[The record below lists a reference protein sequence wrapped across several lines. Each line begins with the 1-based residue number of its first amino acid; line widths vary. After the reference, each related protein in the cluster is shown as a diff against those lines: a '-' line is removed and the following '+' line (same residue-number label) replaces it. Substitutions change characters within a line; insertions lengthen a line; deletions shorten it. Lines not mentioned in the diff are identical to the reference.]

1 MKLIKK
7 TLRNIFGIFG
17 YEIQKKNLSDN
28 FEILNKLQKKKNL
41 IIFDI
46 GANTGRWID
55 NSIQRFNVENI
66 HAFEP
71 SKNEFRLLKEKY
83 SNDKK
88 IILNNFA
95 MGDRNENKILNI
107 NYKGSLSS
115 FYEVNENTNWFKRQQ
130 DNKKVFKDKFTIHKE
145 EVKVDTIDNYMNKNN
160 IERIDIIKIDT
171 QGYEPKIL
179 DGATNSLK
187 SKKINSIILEIIIS
201 DIYKSN
207 VSFFEIEKNLIKNGY
222 KLISLDDHGNL
233 FNKSIFQLNAIYAI
247 NN

>member
-1 MKLIKK
+1 
-7 TLRNIFGIFG
+7 
-17 YEIQKKNLSDN
+17 
-28 FEILNKLQKKKNL
+28 
-41 IIFDI
+41 
-46 GANTGRWID
+46 
-55 NSIQRFNVENI
+55 
-66 HAFEP
+66 
-71 SKNEFRLLKEKY
+71 
-83 SNDKK
+83 
-88 IILNNFA
+88 
-95 MGDRNENKILNI
+95 MGDRSENRIFNI

-130 DNKKVFKDKFTIHKE
+130 DNKKVFKNKFTIYKE
-145 EVKVDTIDNYMNKNN
+145 EVKVDTIDNYMNKNK
-160 IERIDIIKIDT
+160 IDRIDIIKIDT

-179 DGATNSLK
+179 DGAINSLK

-222 KLISLDDHGNL
+222 KLVSLDDHGNL